1 LKKKESSLESQS
13 DLELVSYH
21 TVSSYELDSFGH
33 VNNAVFLNYL
43 EKARCDFMELK
54 GLHFNDFFKWH
65 RFPVVTKARLE
76 FKRPALVGDRLKI
89 TGWISDHTQA
99 SFTLQYEIIN
109 QATGHLILTG
119 ETLLVF
125 VNDRNRPSRIPEEFF
140 EKFIAEHREK

>member
-1 LKKKESSLESQS
+1 MKKKESSLESQP

-54 GLHFNDFFKWH
+54 GMDFSDFFRWK
-65 RFPVVTKARLE
+65 RFPLVTKARLE
-76 FKRPALVGDRLKI
+76 FKRPALAGDRLKI
-89 TGWISDHTQA
+89 TGWISAHTQA

-109 QATGHLILTG
+109 QVTGHLILTG

-140 EKFIAEHREK
+140 EKFIAERREK